1 MSFCK
6 HKKSGTQTP
15 VATQASTSIASKL
28 SAMAASAA
36 PAYVNSDGANANADV
51 SLRVRGDATDTISMP
66 QLVAELVKQRAGLKN
81 DVSGLIQESLKP
93 LQTAMDALRDTVGSF
108 QARLAATESIAGE
121 NFERLTTAEAT
132 IQSLQ
137 TQNQTL
143 WDRVN
148 EMENRSRRS
157 NLRIVNIPEGSENGK
172 DLVKFISELLAVGMG
187 PDVFTSPPELERAHR
202 SLGPKPKEG
211 KPARPFVV
219 CFLCYQQREAALQ
232 WARNHV
238 VNYQG
243 TTLRFYPDLSP
254 ALARKQAAYNDV
266 KRALFQKA
274 VRFRMMYPAR
284 LVVTFEAQT
293 FTFESPEDAQEFY
306 NRRVIKE

>member
-1 MSFCK
+1 
-6 HKKSGTQTP
+6 
-15 VATQASTSIASKL
+15 
-28 SAMAASAA
+28 MAASAA
-36 PAYVNSDGANANADV
+36 PVNVTSEGANANADAG
-51 SLRVRGDATDTISMP
+51 LPVRGDATDTISMS
-66 QLVAELVKQRAGLKN
+66 QLVAELAKQRAGLKN

-93 LQTAMDALRDTVGSF
+93 LQTTMDALRDTVGSF
-108 QARLAATESIAGE
+108 QTRLAATETIAGE

-143 WDRVN
+143 LDRVDD
-148 EMENRSRRS
+148 MENRSRRS

-172 DLVKFISELLAVGMG
+172 DPVKFISELLEECMG

-202 SLGPKPKEG
+202 SLGSKPKEG

-219 CFLCYQQREAALQ
+219 CLLRFQQRETALR
-232 WARNHV
+232 WSRNHA

-254 ALARKQAAYNDV
+254 ALSPALARKRAAYNGV
-266 KRALFQKA
+266 KHALFQKG

-306 NRRVIKE
+306 NHRVIKE